1 MLIFLGLTISIL
13 LIVVEMENA
22 PTYKD
27 GKFVYK
33 EWFTIFGIKIKRNK

>member
-1 MLIFLGLTISIL
+1 MLIFLGFTISIL
-13 LIVVEMENA
+13 LIIVEMENA

>member
-1 MLIFLGLTISIL
+1 MLVFLGLAVSIL
-13 LIVVEMENA
+13 LIIVEMENA

-33 EWFTIFGIKIKRNK
+33 EWFTLFGIKIKRNK